1 VPPSRAG
8 REERFVS
15 DFFDFSIYVDADEDD
30 IRRWYISRFLTLRE
44 TAFLD
49 EQSFFHHFSRL
60 DESEAT
66 AVADAV
72 WREINAV
79 NLREN
84 VAPTRS
90 RAHLVLEK
98 GPDHAVRRV
107 RLSKH

>member
-1 VPPSRAG
+1 M
-8 REERFVS
+8 
-15 DFFDFSIYVDADEDD
+15 
-30 IRRWYISRFLTLRE
+30 TLRE
-44 TAFLD
+44 TAFVD
-49 EQSFFHHFSRL
+49 DRSFFHHFTKL
-60 DESEAT
+60 ADSEAA

-98 GPDHAVRRV
+98 GPNHAVRRV